1 MASTRPLNVDG
12 GGTTI
17 AEVGRLDG
25 KVAVITGAGS
35 GIGRATAVLF
45 AAEGAKVVC
54 ADITGRQ
61 DDVAAAIGE
70 AAVGIHVDVAVAA
83 EVAQMVDTAVEQ
95 FGRLDVA
102 MNNAGFGG
110 KTAPLAEI
118 EESDY
123 DDVLAVNLKGVF
135 LGMKCEIPAMLDT
148 GGGSIINTA
157 SAMGLVGYKG
167 KASYAAAKGG
177 VIQLTKSAALDY
189 ATAGIRVNA
198 ICPGMTW
205 TGLAH
210 GGREGP
216 PPDQAVPQ
224 PMRRW
229 GLPEEL
235 AAAALFFAADESS
248 FVTGTALPVDG
259 GYVAR

>member
-1 MASTRPLNVDG
+1 M
-12 GGTTI
+12 
-17 AEVGRLDG
+17 GRLDG

-35 GIGRATAVLF
+35 GIGRATAMLF
-45 AAEGAKVVC
+45 AGEGAKVVC

-61 DDVAAAIGE
+61 DDVAAAIGD
-70 AAVGIHVDVAVAA
+70 AAVGLHVDVVVAA
-83 EVAQMVDTAVEQ
+83 EVARMVDTAVEL

-110 KTAPLAEI
+110 KTAAVADI

-123 DDVLAVNLKGVF
+123 DEVVAVNMKGVF
-135 LGMKCEIPAMLDT
+135 LGLKYEIPAMLDS

-167 KASYAAAKGG
+167 KAGYAAAKGG

-189 ATAGIRVNA
+189 ATDGIRVNA

-216 PPDQAVPQ
+216 PPEDKVPQ

-235 AAAALFFAADESS
+235 AAAALFLASDESS
-248 FVTGTALPVDG
+248 FVTGTAIPVDG
-259 GYVAR
+259 GLVAR